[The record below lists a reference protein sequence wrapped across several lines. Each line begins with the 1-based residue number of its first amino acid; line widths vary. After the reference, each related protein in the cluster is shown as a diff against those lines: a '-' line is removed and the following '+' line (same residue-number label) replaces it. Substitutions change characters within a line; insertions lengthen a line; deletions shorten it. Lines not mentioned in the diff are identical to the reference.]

1 MADLAEV
8 LREKGVGSGV
18 SISGGID
25 LGSKPAT
32 VSLPTA
38 GINVGRVS
46 PLEIEDIGAG
56 LKKKKKDPYIS
67 GGQVTQAVEDYFKD
81 IIDGT
86 DRNNPVAVSAA
97 SNKIETAINDLALSD
112 SMYNVTTPST
122 TVAPQGASSQFTSLF
137 GAPDSG
143 GIGFQGV
150 EKAEF
155 SPVTVDA
162 VSGRGV
168 VGPDTGS
175 GDVTSAN
182 VAFTGSGSPALG
194 YAALGAAKA
203 SARGASVADIAEN
216 IATNVAVGYFGPNAT
231 AAYNAYTL
239 GSNVDN
245 IQSSLAS
252 LPGNIAR
259 GNIGGVIGAVGTA
272 FNTLSMG
279 QAIANQV
286 SKYDNFSSFINSS
299 INSVVDNFK
308 ATGEFLNSP
317 VENTV
322 NMVSSAVDA
331 FGHHVQWG
339 QGADKA
345 YSIDLHGGK
354 DVFNFVVDAKNQ
366 LVTPG
371 VVGILAGVAP
381 YVSTAFSITQEVL
394 GRSGHFSKL
403 GQEYVDFANAA
414 QMPSVNRGKSTIY
427 STAYLSSEDP
437 NNAKSFISVDLEDL
451 GLHDMTSMQ
460 MNLSVFSNEMDKAVA
475 ARGVKSWQ
483 DLSRPDWEFA
493 ATKAS
498 LDPNLSLEY
507 YFSEE
512 GRDRNTAIVSQLI
525 DTLTKPMVDE
535 TLGIA
540 RDANYQTLSALD
552 PAFDELFGVSA
563 PEEYGSMLGATAY
576 GMSFGGLGGDIA
588 QAFGG
593 GKAALG
599 FSDALGTAFNRTHN
613 EFMFDALKESGLVD
627 FFSRQAEV
635 RSILNEQL
643 TGREDKEDYEFT
655 TPDGVIGVMGPDGV
669 ASVAGYESFG
679 AWHSAMSRGLG
690 HPDVQTTA
698 NQLQEQ
704 AKTDALGAGLGYG
717 KGYDISGLGLGYGWG
732 EGAGDEGGDAAG
744 WDGGDF

>member
-32 VSLPTA
+32 VSLPSA

-46 PLEIEDIGAG
+46 PLEIGDIGVDP
-56 LKKKKKDPYIS
+56 KKKKKDPYIS

-86 DRNNPVAVSAA
+86 DRNDPVAVSAA

-112 SMYNVTTPST
+112 STYNVTVPST
-122 TVAPQGASSQFTSLF
+122 TVAPEGASSQFTSLF

-155 SPVTVDA
+155 NPVTVDA

-168 VGPDTGS
+168 VGPDIGS

-182 VAFTGSGSPALG
+182 VAFTGSGSPAMG

-216 IATNVAVGYFGPNAT
+216 LATNVAVNYFGPNAA

-239 GSNVDN
+239 GSNWDN
-245 IQSSLAS
+245 ILSSTAS
-252 LPGNIAR
+252 IPGNIAR
-259 GNIGGVIGAVGTA
+259 GNIPGAIGAAGIA
-272 FNTLSMG
+272 ANALSMG
-279 QAIANQV
+279 KSIADQV

-299 INSVVDNFK
+299 INSVVDSFR
-308 ATGEFLNSP
+308 ATGEFLNNP

-322 NMVSSAVDA
+322 SMVSSAVDA

-339 QGADKA
+339 RGADKA
-345 YSIDLHGGK
+345 YSIDLHDGK
-354 DVFNFVVDAKNQ
+354 DVFNFVVNAKNEI
-366 LVTPG
+366 VTPG
-371 VVGILAGVAP
+371 VVGIIGGIAP
-381 YVSTAFSITQEVL
+381 YVGTVFSIAQQVL
-394 GRSGHFSKL
+394 GQSGHFSRL

-437 NNAKSFISVDLEDL
+437 NNAKSFISMDLEDL
-451 GLHDMTSMQ
+451 GLHDMISMQ

-552 PAFDELFGVSA
+552 PAFDELFGI
-563 PEEYGSMLGATAY
+563 EGYGSTPAATAY
-576 GMSFGGLGGDIA
+576 GMSFGGLGGDYV
-588 QAFGG
+588 QGFGG
-593 GKAALG
+593 GKAVLG
-599 FSDALGTAFNRTHN
+599 FSDALGTAINRTHN
-613 EFMFDALKESGLVD
+613 EFMFDAFKESGLVD

-643 TGREDKEDYEFT
+643 TGREDRPDWEFT
-655 TPDGVIGVMGPDGV
+655 TPEGVIGVMGADGK
-669 ASVAGYESFG
+669 ASVAGYESFS
-679 AWHSAMSRGLG
+679 AWHSAMSRGPGL
-690 HPDVQTTA
+690 PDVQTTA

-704 AKTDALGAGLGYG
+704 AKTDALGASLGYG
-717 KGYDISGLGLGYGWG
+717 KGYDLSSEGLGYGWSG
-732 EGAGDEGGDAAG
+732 GDEGGGDAG
-744 WDGGDF
+744 GGDEGGWGDF